1 VIARCRTAP
10 TPPPSGST
18 SEQEQLMAESSGFP
32 ESLTRRGVVAAA
44 GGVGLGA
51 VLTACG
57 SDSKSNDASTS
68 TSPPSQAPTTDAGTT
83 TGSAPTKAAG
93 NSGGGTPLGKTSD
106 IPVGGGKIFADQK
119 VVVTQP
125 TAGQFKGFSAVCTH
139 QGCTV
144 GSVSG
149 GTINCPCHG
158 SKFHVADGSVANGP
172 AAAPLPSKQVT
183 VSGDE
188 ITMA

>member
-1 VIARCRTAP
+1 MP
-10 TPPPSGST
+10 ENSGMSV
-18 SEQEQLMAESSGFP
+18 P
-32 ESLTRRGVVAAA
+32 HTRRSVVAAA
-44 GGVGLGA
+44 GGVGLAA

-57 SDSKSNDASTS
+57 SSDDKSSDRAADTS
-68 TSPPSQAPTTDAGTT
+68 APAATPTTDADGDGDGGASSTDAATT
-83 TGSAPTKAAG
+83 PATTAA
-93 NSGGGTPLGKTSD
+93 SGGGTPLGKTSE
-106 IPVGGGKIFADQK
+106 IPVGGGKVFADQK

-125 TAGQFKGFSAVCTH
+125 TAGEFKGFSAICTH

-158 SKFHVADGSVANGP
+158 SKYKVADGTVAGGP
-172 AAAPLPSKQVT
+172 APAPLPPKQVT

-188 ITMA
+188 ITLA